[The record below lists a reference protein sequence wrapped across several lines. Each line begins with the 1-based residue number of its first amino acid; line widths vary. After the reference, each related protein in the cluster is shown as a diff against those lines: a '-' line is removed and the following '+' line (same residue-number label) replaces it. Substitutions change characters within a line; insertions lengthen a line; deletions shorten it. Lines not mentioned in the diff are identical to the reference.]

1 MGIIGKIWNIVDGS
15 RGRSG
20 GAQIGSSIDY
30 ITNDEKCSGEIDLYD
45 ACQIGREVSYVTNDI
60 KTLQGLYVG
69 ARHISDVTNA
79 VDEMMQVKEFYKKLD
94 GRVALHGIISL
105 DEEESDERNAGKLML
120 LLDEFL
126 AEVYPDN
133 QVVYAVHTNTEN
145 LHIHFIANSVGLDGK
160 KIHMD
165 KKFMRHVFEP
175 TLNRLAVKYGFT
187 PNEVWKKEQGK
198 DEVSFKDRKIM
209 LRKAVDL
216 AIEEADDFVSFVN
229 ELKGMGLT
237 VNVGK
242 HISLRMDGMVK
253 AVRSGQLG
261 EEYTIAAIK
270 ERIANKKAPLIE
282 LHIKHHV
289 KEIKEREVVN
299 YLPSTLKKY
308 KEMSVDEKKRTV
320 ELLRMGRNPW
330 RERYETNW
338 AIQKMSVE
346 LKSQAHVYDI
356 IHHFS
361 PEKLD
366 VMETKEAIIELQKE
380 IANERKAIKQ
390 NLKKYKPIIN
400 LYEEAK
406 KYEIRAYLYEFADC
420 KEYASDYEAY
430 KELCRRLEENY
441 GKSIEEVALFCE
453 EQTNELLYAKAQS
466 NELSQQYKAVL
477 KYENEATKDRTNETV
492 SFFDAVGH
500 SAAFI
505 QARDYGIYETRLVM
519 ITSEEAEDIRVRVMT
534 TPGVVDGKSTVVTT
548 VTLLDKENHEIEV
561 FSSSEMGRRE
571 FNSRLNDL
579 KHNYGFIKCH
589 VEKIKESTYMSQ
601 KERGKR
607 K

>member
-45 ACQIGREVSYVTNDI
+45 AYQIGREVSYVTNDI

-126 AEVYPDN
+126 VEVYPDN

-165 KKFMRHVFEP
+165 KKFMRYVFEP

-187 PNEVWKKEQGK
+187 PNEAWKKEQGK
-198 DEVSFKDRKIM
+198 DEVSFKERKIM

-261 EEYTIAAIK
+261 EEYTITAIK

-282 LHIKHHV
+282 LHMKHHV
-289 KEIKEREVVN
+289 KEIREREVVN

-361 PEKLD
+361 PKSHD
-366 VMETKEAIIELQKE
+366 VTETKEAIIELQKE

-390 NLKKYKPIIN
+390 NLKKYKSIIN

-420 KEYASDYEAY
+420 KEYAADYEAY

-441 GKSIEEVALFCE
+441 GKSIEEVALFYE
-453 EQTNELLYAKAQS
+453 E
-466 NELSQQYKAVL
+466 
-477 KYENEATKDRTNETV
+477 
-492 SFFDAVGH
+492 
-500 SAAFI
+500 
-505 QARDYGIYETRLVM
+505 
-519 ITSEEAEDIRVRVMT
+519 
-534 TPGVVDGKSTVVTT
+534 
-548 VTLLDKENHEIEV
+548 
-561 FSSSEMGRRE
+561 
-571 FNSRLNDL
+571 
-579 KHNYGFIKCH
+579 
-589 VEKIKESTYMSQ
+589 
-601 KERGKR
+601 
-607 K
+607 